1 MDKEK
6 IWAQINDLCSEIY
19 EITSNEEVRSM
30 IERTFAL
37 LETDADENVER
48 LAIPFLR
55 RVYARVDAGFELP
68 PVNSI
73 GRASLDGGEEFY
85 MVKNYDYPTFKWAIK
100 SGFDKWIDCRVL
112 YIPKKRLSKEA
123 AEAIEKKIKN

>member
-6 IWAQINDLCSEIY
+6 IWAQINDTCSIIY
-19 EITSNEEVRSM
+19 NATDNEEVRSM
-30 IERTFAL
+30 IERTFDL
-37 LETDADENVER
+37 LEADTDENVEK
-48 LAIPFLR
+48 LALPFLR

-68 PVNSI
+68 PINSVA
-73 GRASLDGGEEFY
+73 RSEMDGEQFY

-100 SGFDKWIDCRVL
+100 SGFDRWIDCRVL

-123 AEAIEKKIKN
+123 AEAIEKKIKS